1 MDFQTILFDAR
12 DQIAYVTFNR
22 PEAMNAMNRQMT
34 QDLIE
39 ACRQIEEDGGI
50 RIAIFTGAGEK
61 AFSAGM
67 DLKERAENAIS
78 PIERRQHKLTNK
90 IYTQARAVAAITKPT
105 IAAIRGYCVGGG
117 LEFALACDLRVAA
130 EDAKLG
136 LTEVR
141 RGIIPGA
148 GGTQR
153 LTRAVGV
160 TKAMEMCLTGD
171 TVSGLEAK
179 ALGLVNNAVPSADVI
194 KAAEDLASR
203 ILKGAPMSVA
213 FIKEAIK
220 KGIELPLE
228 EGLRLEADLSA
239 LIGSTEDAKE
249 GPRAFAEKRAPVWT
263 GEVGERLFRLAIWIS
278 DCLNLSRNS
287 DSRSRPLSSPIIEN
301 PKSKIQNGA

>member
-1 MDFQTILFDAR
+1 MYFQTILYQTR
-12 DQIAYVTFNR
+12 DQIAFITFNR
-22 PEAMNAMNRQMT
+22 PDSLNAMNRQMT
-34 QDLIE
+34 RELVDVCQ
-39 ACRQIEEDGGI
+39 QVEEDSGI
-50 RIAIFTGAGEK
+50 RVAIFTGAGEK

-67 DLKERAENAIS
+67 DLKERAETSFS
-78 PIERRQHKLTNK
+78 PIERRQQKLTNK

-117 LEFALACDLRVAA
+117 LEFALACDLRIAA

-153 LTRAVGV
+153 LSRAVGI

-179 ALGLVNNAVPSADVI
+179 SLGLVNNAVPSADVL
-194 KAAEDLASR
+194 KTAEDLAGR
-203 ILKGAPMSVA
+203 ILKGAPMSVS

-220 KGIELPLE
+220 KGVELPLE
-228 EGLRLEADLSA
+228 EGLRLEADLSS
-239 LIGSTEDAKE
+239 LIGITEDAKE
-249 GPRAFAEKRAPVWT
+249 GPRAFAEKRAPVWK
-263 GEVGERLFRLAIWIS
+263 G
-278 DCLNLSRNS
+278 
-287 DSRSRPLSSPIIEN
+287 
-301 PKSKIQNGA
+301 K

>member
-1 MDFQTILFDAR
+1 MDFQTIIFETR
-12 DQIAYVTFNR
+12 DQIAFITLNR
-22 PEAMNAMNRQMT
+22 PDSLNAMNRQMT
-34 QDLIE
+34 RELVDVCQQL
-39 ACRQIEEDGGI
+39 EEDSGI
-50 RIAIFTGAGEK
+50 RVAIFTGAGEK

-67 DLKERAENAIS
+67 DLKERAETAFS
-78 PIERRQHKLTNK
+78 PIERRQQKLTNK

-153 LTRAVGV
+153 LTRAVGI

-179 ALGLVNNAVPSADVI
+179 SLGLVNNVVASADVL
-194 KAAEDLASR
+194 KAAEDLAGR

-220 KGIELPLE
+220 KGVELPLE

-239 LIGSTEDAKE
+239 LIGSTEDARE
-249 GPRAFAEKRAPVWT
+249 GPRAFAEKRVPVWK
-263 GEVGERLFRLAIWIS
+263 G
-278 DCLNLSRNS
+278 
-287 DSRSRPLSSPIIEN
+287 
-301 PKSKIQNGA
+301 K

>member
-1 MDFQTILFDAR
+1 MDFQTILFESR
-12 DQIAYVTFNR
+12 DQIAFITFNR
-22 PEAMNAMNRQMT
+22 PDSLNAMNRQMT
-34 QDLIE
+34 RELVDVCQ
-39 ACRQIEEDGGI
+39 QVEEDNGI
-50 RIAIFTGAGEK
+50 RVAIFTGAGEK

-67 DLKERAENAIS
+67 DLKERAETAFS
-78 PIERRQHKLTNK
+78 PIERRQQKLTHKL
-90 IYTQARAVAAITKPT
+90 YTQARAVAAITKPT

-179 ALGLVNNAVPSADVI
+179 SLGLVNSAVPSADVL
-194 KAAEDLASR
+194 KAAEDLAGR

-220 KGIELPLE
+220 KGVELPIE

-239 LIGSTEDAKE
+239 LIGITEDAKE
-249 GPRAFAEKRAPVWT
+249 GPRAFADKRAPAWK
-263 GEVGERLFRLAIWIS
+263 G
-278 DCLNLSRNS
+278 
-287 DSRSRPLSSPIIEN
+287 
-301 PKSKIQNGA
+301 K

>member
-1 MDFQTILFDAR
+1 MDFQTILFETR
-12 DQIAYVTFNR
+12 DRIAFITLNR
-22 PEAMNAMNRQMT
+22 PDSLNAMNRQMT
-34 QDLIE
+34 RELVDICQ
-39 ACRQIEEDGGI
+39 QVEEESGI

-67 DLKERAENAIS
+67 DLKERAETAFS
-78 PIERRQHKLTNK
+78 PIERRQQKLTNK

-179 ALGLVNNAVPSADVI
+179 SLGLVNNAVPSADVL
-194 KAAEDLASR
+194 KTAEDLAAR

-220 KGIELPLE
+220 KGVELALE

-239 LIGSTEDAKE
+239 LIGITEDAKE
-249 GPRAFAEKRAPVWT
+249 GPRAFAEKRPPVWK
-263 GEVGERLFRLAIWIS
+263 G
-278 DCLNLSRNS
+278 
-287 DSRSRPLSSPIIEN
+287 
-301 PKSKIQNGA
+301 K

>member
-1 MDFQTILFDAR
+1 MDFQTILYQTR
-12 DQIAYVTFNR
+12 DQIAFITFNR
-22 PEAMNAMNRQMT
+22 PDSLNAMNRQMT
-34 QDLIE
+34 RELVEVCQ
-39 ACRQIEEDGGI
+39 QVEEDSGI
-50 RIAIFTGAGEK
+50 RVAIFTGAGEK

-67 DLKERAENAIS
+67 DLKERAETSFS
-78 PIERRQHKLTNK
+78 PIERRQQKLTNK

-179 ALGLVNNAVPSADVI
+179 SLGLVNNAVPSADVL
-194 KAAEDLASR
+194 KTAEDLAGR

-220 KGIELPLE
+220 QGVELPLE

-239 LIGSTEDAKE
+239 LIGITEDAKE
-249 GPRAFAEKRAPVWT
+249 GPRAFAEKRPPVWK
-263 GEVGERLFRLAIWIS
+263 G
-278 DCLNLSRNS
+278 
-287 DSRSRPLSSPIIEN
+287 
-301 PKSKIQNGA
+301 K

>member
-1 MDFQTILFDAR
+1 MSSWICHFSSSSRRKENRSRTEQRQGKMEFQTILFEVR
-12 DQIAYVTFNR
+12 NQIAFVTFNR

-34 QDLIE
+34 KDLVE
-39 ACRQIEEDGGI
+39 ACREIEEDANI
-50 RIAIFTGAGEK
+50 RIAVFTGAGEK

-67 DLKERAENAIS
+67 DLKERAETVFS
-78 PIERRQHKLTNK
+78 PIERRQQKLTNK

-130 EDAKLG
+130 DDAKLG

-153 LTRAVGV
+153 LSRAVGI

-171 TVSGLEAK
+171 TVSGQEAK
-179 ALGLVNNAVPSADVI
+179 SLGLVNHSVPTADVL
-194 KAAEDLASR
+194 KTAEELANR
-203 ILKGAPMSVA
+203 VLKGAPISVV

-228 EGLRLEADLSA
+228 EGLRLEADLSS
-239 LIGSTEDAKE
+239 LIGITEDAKE
-249 GPRAFAEKRAPVWT
+249 GPRAFAEKRAPVWK
-263 GEVGERLFRLAIWIS
+263 G
-278 DCLNLSRNS
+278 
-287 DSRSRPLSSPIIEN
+287 
-301 PKSKIQNGA
+301 K

>member
-1 MDFQTILFDAR
+1 MDFQTILFETR
-12 DQIAYVTFNR
+12 DQIAFITLNR
-22 PEAMNAMNRQMT
+22 PDSLNAMNRQMT
-34 QDLIE
+34 RELVDVCQ
-39 ACRQIEEDGGI
+39 QVEDDSGI

-67 DLKERAENAIS
+67 DLKERAETPFS
-78 PIERRQHKLTNK
+78 PIERRQQKLTNK

-179 ALGLVNNAVPSADVI
+179 PLGLVNNAVPSADVL
-194 KAAEDLASR
+194 KAAEDLAGR

-220 KGIELPLE
+220 KGVELPLE

-239 LIGSTEDAKE
+239 LIGNTEDAKE
-249 GPRAFAEKRAPVWT
+249 GPRAFAEKRAPVWQ
-263 GEVGERLFRLAIWIS
+263 G
-278 DCLNLSRNS
+278 
-287 DSRSRPLSSPIIEN
+287 
-301 PKSKIQNGA
+301 K

>member
-1 MDFQTILFDAR
+1 MDFQTILYQTR
-12 DQIAYVTFNR
+12 DQIAFITFNR
-22 PEAMNAMNRQMT
+22 PDSLNAMNRQMT
-34 QDLIE
+34 RELVDVCQ
-39 ACRQIEEDGGI
+39 QVEEDSGI
-50 RIAIFTGAGEK
+50 RVAIFTGAGEK

-67 DLKERAENAIS
+67 DLKERAETSFS
-78 PIERRQHKLTNK
+78 PIERRQQKLTNK

-171 TVSGLEAK
+171 TVSGLEAM
-179 ALGLVNNAVPSADVI
+179 ALGLVNNAVPSADVL
-194 KAAEDLASR
+194 KAAEDLAGR

-220 KGIELPLE
+220 KGVELPLD

-239 LIGSTEDAKE
+239 LIGITEDAKE
-249 GPRAFAEKRAPVWT
+249 GPRAFAEKRSPVWK
-263 GEVGERLFRLAIWIS
+263 G
-278 DCLNLSRNS
+278 
-287 DSRSRPLSSPIIEN
+287 
-301 PKSKIQNGA
+301 K